1 MSQTTQVTS
10 GRAGSQNLVC
20 VSITYRFTY
29 CSKCRQPG
37 PITDQLD
44 QDLLQRVFTR
54 IVFNELS
61 EESVVY
67 QVNETT
73 VRILNRGFDI

>member
-1 MSQTTQVTS
+1 MTEVGAGYLQVD
-10 GRAGSQNLVC
+10 
-20 VSITYRFTY
+20 I
-29 CSKCRQPG
+29 
-37 PITDQLD
+37 I
-44 QDLLQRVFTR
+44 R